1 MQNGSYGEKE
11 KSRENKVKDTMV
23 ETEETSWQEAFR
35 QVVTKTLGGKDGLPY
50 EWHKTAEIL
59 RKTAKTVLG
68 VKFGKQK
75 GDRENQ

>member
-1 MQNGSYGEKE
+1 MALMVKKKKAEKI
-11 KSRENKVKDTMV
+11 KSKIRWWKLK
-23 ETEETSWQEAFR
+23 ETSWQEAFR

-75 GDRENQ
+75 GDREN